1 VLEVTSHRHR
11 RRRNQSSVFLG
22 KWVDKMAQT
31 GKVVAVKPEDQSS
44 VPATHMVGEPSPTNY
59 SLTSTCPNG
68 THSTNEYIKVVKH
81 LKDHQKS

>member
-1 VLEVTSHRHR
+1 MS
-11 RRRNQSSVFLG
+11 QFSSPTITAPLSRFL
-22 KWVDKMAQT
+22 VR
-31 GKVVAVKPEDQSS
+31 VAVFVPEDQSS